1 MEPARKRIKL
11 EGEPSFSANQCMVV
25 DTPIKEEQL
34 SDEDDSGSED
44 SGFEGSGSEE
54 SDSEGSEEYQSCESG
69 GEEEVKS
76 EPQAAQSS
84 SHELS
89 TSEANTVSN
98 SYCSECRKS
107 FQSSAEKER
116 HNSKWH
122 YTQICFACDDGF
134 PDKKA
139 YQQHRKTHEYPT
151 IPCPGCC
158 EKQFTS
164 YSKMMEHLE
173 NGTCKS
179 GCTPRL
185 VESVVAT
192 HCEGLHPSSSLNI
205 NLRCPT
211 CKKKYARMSPLFRH
225 LENRSCALRDWITE
239 TGLLDLLTALHE
251 AIEKKK
257 PSTFQ
262 CNICKKNFGKES
274 AVMQH
279 QRDKHERTY
288 CWSCQTNFSSP
299 EKKQKHVM
307 NGTSGKYGTF
317 ICNCCDP
324 KVPFGK
330 ESEYCD
336 HMWLEHKTCGP
347 CGRAFASA
355 ELRKQHDAELHHR
368 CGVCY
373 RFFKSAEELTKH
385 RETHV
390 VKPPV
395 VAPPVQVEPPV
406 QILPPVKREPTP
418 PPRPL
423 SPIIIKLNMPK
434 EPPVN
439 MAAPVAE
446 ERVPVKTE
454 AIPVRRVTPT
464 TRPVIFAPYPPRPS
478 AVPVPE
484 NKTTQSLITG
494 FLIRK
499 T

>member
-11 EGEPSFSANQCMVV
+11 EEGEPSFSVNQCVV
-25 DTPIKEEQL
+25 VEAHIKEEQL
-34 SDEDDSGSED
+34 SDGGDSSSEDTGSE
-44 SGFEGSGSEE
+44 G

-69 GEEEVKS
+69 AEEEIKS

-84 SHELS
+84 SHEPS
-89 TSEANTVSN
+89 ASEANT
-98 SYCSECRKS
+98 
-107 FQSSAEKER
+107 
-116 HNSKWH
+116 H
-122 YTQICFACDDGF
+122 YKQICFACDEGF
-134 PDKKA
+134 PDKQA
-139 YQQHRKTHEYPT
+139 YQKHRKTHPNPA
-151 IPCPGCC
+151 ISCLGC
-158 EKQFTS
+158 EKCYPSF
-164 YSKMMEHLE
+164 SKMMEHLE

-205 NLRCPT
+205 HLRCPT
-211 CKKKYARMSPLFRH
+211 CKRKYARMSPLFRH
-225 LENRSCALRDWITE
+225 LENRSCALRDWINE

-257 PSTFQ
+257 SSTFQ
-262 CNICKKNFGKES
+262 CNICRKAFGKES
-274 AVMQH
+274 AMMQH

-288 CWSCQTNFSSP
+288 CWACQTNFGSP

-307 NGTSGKYGTF
+307 TGTSAKSGTF
-317 ICNCCDP
+317 ICNSCDP
-324 KVPFGK
+324 KVPFGIEK
-330 ESEYCD
+330 EYCD
-336 HMWLEHKTCGP
+336 HMWLEHLTCGP
-347 CGRAFASA
+347 CGRVFVSA

-373 RFFKSAEELTKH
+373 RFFKSAEELTEH

-395 VAPPVQVEPPV
+395 VEPPV
-406 QILPPVKREPTP
+406 QIPPPVNREPTP

-423 SPIIIKLNMPK
+423 SPIIIELNIPK
-434 EPPVN
+434 QTPVER
-439 MAAPVAE
+439 AAPVAE

-464 TRPVIFAPYPPRPS
+464 TRPVIFSPYPPRPTP
-478 AVPVPE
+478 VPMPE
-484 NKTTQSLITG
+484 NKKTQSLITG

-499 T
+499 S